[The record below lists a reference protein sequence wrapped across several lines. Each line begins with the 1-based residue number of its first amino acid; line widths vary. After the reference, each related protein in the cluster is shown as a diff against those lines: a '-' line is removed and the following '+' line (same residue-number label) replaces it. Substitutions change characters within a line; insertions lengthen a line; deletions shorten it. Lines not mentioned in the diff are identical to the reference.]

1 MPNFQNDEQKLH
13 FFEELEYWQIPKN
26 NLIKNN
32 DKSPFIFDNQW
43 CAETLNIEKNGKTIK
58 NNTE

>member
-1 MPNFQNDEQKLH
+1 LPKT
-13 FFEELEYWQIPKN
+13 KN

-58 NNTE
+58 KNTE